1 VKLPGWMRAEYLLPI
16 ACLAAAACVAAAEFS
31 TIFEYNQGTSG
42 EPLQID
48 KASDRHY
55 YALLVLAVF
64 AVVALAVA
72 VITGSRPAAAA
83 VGIAGGISLLIF
95 LLVDLPDMN
104 VEGPLSEP
112 FFTTSKAEPANGF
125 WLEMVGTLSL
135 ALAGGALATLSS
147 QQLRALVPSSWKGGE
162 APERERRSG
171 ARPAPAQAAQRRARK
186 DAAKG
191 DEKPKPAPGA
201 AADEKPKPAASR
213 TEQLRQRAG

>member
-1 VKLPGWMRAEYLLPI
+1 MRAEYLLPI

-31 TIFEYNQGTSG
+31 TIFEYNKGTSG
-42 EPLQID
+42 ELLQVD
-48 KASDRHY
+48 KAADRHY
-55 YALLVLAVF
+55 YALLVLAIF

-104 VEGPLSEP
+104 VEGTLSEP

-125 WLEMVGTLSL
+125 WLELVGTLSL

-147 QQLRALVPSSWKGGE
+147 EQLRALVPSGWKNGGR
-162 APERERRSG
+162 RESRREG
-171 ARPAPAQAAQRRARK
+171 GDAREEKPAPPSRGARRARK
-186 DAAKG
+186 AAG
-191 DEKPKPAPGA
+191 TEDEAPPKQAP
-201 AADEKPKPAASR
+201 SR
-213 TEQLRQRAG
+213 TARRRERAG

>member
-1 VKLPGWMRAEYLLPI
+1 MKLPAWMRAEYLLPI

-31 TIFEYNQGTSG
+31 TIFEYNKGTSG
-42 EPLQID
+42 ELLQVD
-48 KASDRHY
+48 KAADRHY
-55 YALLVLAVF
+55 YALLVLAIF

-104 VEGPLSEP
+104 VEGTLSEP

-125 WLEMVGTLSL
+125 WLELVGTLSL

-147 QQLRALVPSSWKGGE
+147 EQLRALVPSTWKGGGRLE
-162 APERERRSG
+162 SRRERDG
-171 ARPAPAQAAQRRARK
+171 AMEETPAPAPANPARRARE
-186 DAAKG
+186 AG
-191 DEKPKPAPGA
+191 DEDEAAPKQAPSRA
-201 AADEKPKPAASR
+201 ARRRE
-213 TEQLRQRAG
+213 RAG